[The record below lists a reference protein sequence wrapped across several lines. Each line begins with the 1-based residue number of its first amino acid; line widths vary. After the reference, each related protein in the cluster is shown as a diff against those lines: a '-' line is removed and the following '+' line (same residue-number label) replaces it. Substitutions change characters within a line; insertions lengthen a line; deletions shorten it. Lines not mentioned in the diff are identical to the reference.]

1 MLTIGKR
8 RALFLLGGHDLEMLT
23 IREILSS
30 QGYDF
35 IDKHL
40 TWSNSKLSCY
50 QGEMARFWKDVPDGI
65 VCGIELENDLAIAAE
80 NYLPIDHHNELANR
94 QSALEQVLELLDLPL
109 TRTYRLIA
117 ANDRRYI
124 PGMVEAGAT
133 DEEVREI
140 RFADRRAQGVTD
152 EDERL
157 AEQSVADHLE
167 RRGNLLVVRALGRRF
182 SPICDR
188 LYPYGS
194 LLVYNAAEWTF
205 YGRGAAAVKELLAD
219 EIRKGRVYSGGGKD
233 GYVGG
238 KSGQFTESEIENT
251 IEKIKNANL

>member
-30 QGYDF
+30 QGYEF

-40 TWSNSKLSCY
+40 AWSNSKLSCY
-50 QGEMARFWKDVPDGI
+50 RREMARFWNDVPDGI

-80 NYLPIDHHNELANR
+80 NYLPIDHHNEWANR

-140 RFADRRAQGVTD
+140 RLADRRAQGVTD

-219 EIRKGRVYSGGGKD
+219 EIRKGRVYSGGGED
-233 GYVGG
+233 GYIGG
-238 KSGQFTESEIENT
+238 KAGQFTESEIENT